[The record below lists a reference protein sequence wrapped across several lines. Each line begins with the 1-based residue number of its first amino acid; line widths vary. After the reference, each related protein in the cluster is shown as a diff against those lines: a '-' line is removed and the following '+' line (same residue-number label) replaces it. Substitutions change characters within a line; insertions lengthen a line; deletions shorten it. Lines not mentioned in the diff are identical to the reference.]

1 MRFPHDSGKSV
12 AERGGFEPPMPEGIH
27 DFESCAINRTLPP
40 LRECFTIR
48 HFDSLGKDRIAPRQQ
63 HLYHEHVSL
72 SSVSRR
78 FT

>member
-40 LRECFTIR
+40 LRKCFTIR
-48 HFDSLGKDRIAPRQQ
+48 HFDSLGKDRIAPLRQ
-63 HLYHEHVSL
+63 HLYHERISL
-72 SSVSRR
+72 SSHRR